1 MNKESNLTANTE
13 EVAENIR
20 QRFNFDVSDE
30 EFLSILESDNQEKLL
45 SIIAKKLQYKQ
56 ELMLCQKGN
65 KQILYLY
72 VSVFKL
78 NLEGQMALIDRDFR
92 DILKLHFL
100 THGINREAIAYY
112 HDLKVFKEYLGIK
125 K

>member
-1 MNKESNLTANTE
+1 MSKESKNIYATE
-13 EVAENIR
+13 FAENVKN
-20 QRFNFDVSDE
+20 NFSLNVSDE

-56 ELMLCQKGN
+56 ELMLCQKGS

-100 THGINREAIAYY
+100 KHGINREAIAYY
-112 HDLKVFKEYLGIK
+112 HDLIVFKEYLGIK